1 MRLIFVRHGDP
12 DYQNDCLTDIGR
24 RQATNTAT
32 RLHDEKI
39 KAIYASSNG
48 RAIETASYTAKDHG
62 LDVQVLDYM
71 HEIWW
76 GDKDQ
81 NIDESQK
88 IPFEGHP
95 WSISYKLLT
104 EHPEYAGDKEWSEHP
119 YFKNNICMDYFDRIN
134 SGIDELLA
142 QYGLKREGNFYRC
155 MEECSDTIALFAHGG
170 SGAILFSHLLSISF
184 PIVLTTLPFGVC
196 SVTVFD
202 FAAMKGEMTIPRLEI
217 FNDMNHHNEHNLLF
231 KM

>member
-12 DYQNDCLTDIGR
+12 DYQNDCLTPKGIE
-24 RQATNTAT
+24 QAKRTAQ
-32 RLHDEKI
+32 RLSTEDI
-39 KAIYASSNG
+39 KAIYSSPMG
-48 RAIETASYTAKDHG
+48 RAKETASYTAKDHG
-62 LDVQVLDYM
+62 LEINVLDYM

-76 GDKDQ
+76 GDRDK
-81 NIDESQK
+81 NIEDSRK
-88 IPFEGHP
+88 IPLEGHP
-95 WSISYKLLT
+95 WSIAYQVLT
-104 EHPEYAGDKEWSEHP
+104 EFPEYATDATWAEHP

-134 SGIDELLA
+134 SGIDSLLA
-142 QYGLKREGNFYRC
+142 QYGLKREGKFYRC

-196 SVTVFD
+196 SVSIFD

-217 FNDMNHHNEHNLLF
+217 FNDMKHHDSHGLNFE
-231 KM
+231 M